1 MPKVSVVNRTDQE
14 FEVFQGRTLLVG
26 AREAEVPWRWYCGGQ
41 ALCGTC
47 ARLGVDGE
55 LGAPT
60 ETEQYFIE
68 GWGYHP
74 AYRLGCQA
82 RVTGEVKVINCADE
96 GFEKEKVLQA
106 WDKARADLPGA
117 PASAARN
124 TQSER

>member
-1 MPKVSVVNRTDQE
+1 MPKVSVVNRPDQE

-26 AREAEVPWRWYCGGQ
+26 AREAGVTWRMYCGGQ
-41 ALCGTC
+41 SLCGTC
-47 ARLGVDGE
+47 ALLVVEGE
-55 LGAPT
+55 MGAPT

-96 GFEKEKVLQA
+96 GFEKEKVLAA
-106 WDKARADLPGA
+106 WEKAKVECSSSAPGKA
-117 PASAARN
+117 QPTR
-124 TQSER
+124 